1 MMLELKPIF
10 NALLRAKV
18 GAILA
23 ILQLALTLA
32 IVSNSLSI
40 VGERISYLSK
50 PTGYPEEAIFK
61 LNTLSF
67 EQGYD
72 ANQQVI
78 ADEQTLKRIPGVIDA
93 VAVSSVPLSGSGSNS
108 MFSLST
114 DEGSKKVHA
123 AHLYANK
130 QVIDTMGVKLIAGRN
145 FSADD
150 VLITNEYAE
159 QPDVV
164 IISKAFA
171 DELFGKGKGLG
182 ETMYFAGEPVK
193 VIGIVERMTNAWP
206 RSSNADRLVIFPMVN
221 AGQFQMF
228 LVRTEPQRRT
238 EVMKQVGVTLLHEN
252 PNRVVTDIKGLDET
266 KARYNANDLLMLRLL
281 LVLITALV
289 MVTALGIFGLTQFNI
304 SKRTKQI
311 GTRRALGARKSA
323 IVRYFIVENIMVCL
337 VGLVIGS
344 IATFYLGQ
352 QLMRLYSVPAL
363 EVSYVL
369 VTALGLILLTLLA
382 AFFPARKAADISP
395 SIATR
400 SV

>member
-1 MMLELKPIF
+1 MLELKPIF

-40 VGERISYLSK
+40 VSERVSYLNK

-67 EQGYD
+67 AQGND

-78 ADEQTLKRIPGVIDA
+78 ADEQTLKSIPGVIDA
-93 VAVSSVPLSGSGSNS
+93 VVVSSVPLSGGGWNSGFNLTPEEDNKTVNSGYMRSNQQA
-108 MFSLST
+108 LNT
-114 DEGSKKVHA
+114 
-123 AHLYANK
+123 L
-130 QVIDTMGVKLIAGRN
+130 GVKLIAGRDFTAN
-145 FSADD
+145 D
-150 VLITNEYAE
+150 VLITDEYAK

-164 IISKAFA
+164 IASKAFT
-171 DELFGKGKGLG
+171 DEMFGVDKGLG
-182 ETMYFAGEPVK
+182 ETIYHGGGALK
-193 VIGIVERMTNAWP
+193 VVGIVERMTNSWP
-206 RSSNADRLVIFPMVN
+206 RSSNADRFIIFPMVKSEKL
-221 AGQFQMF
+221 QQF
-228 LVRTEPQRRT
+228 LVRTEPHLRA
-238 EVMKQVGVTLLHEN
+238 EVMKQVEAALLREN
-252 PNRVVTDIKGLDET
+252 PNRVVTDTKGLDEK
-266 KARYNANDLLMLRLL
+266 KARYNAKDLLMLRMLI
-281 LVLITALV
+281 VLITALV
-289 MVTALGIFGLTQFNI
+289 VVTALGIFGLTQFNI

-323 IVRYFIVENIMVCL
+323 IVRYFIVENTMVCL

-344 IATFYLGQ
+344 VATFYLGQ

-363 EVSYVL
+363 EVGYVL
-369 VTALGLILLTLLA
+369 VTAVGLILLTLLA
-382 AFFPARKAADISP
+382 AYFPARKAADISP

>member
-1 MMLELKPIF
+1 MLELKPIF

-40 VGERISYLSK
+40 VSERVSYLNK

-67 EQGYD
+67 EQDYD
-72 ANQQVI
+72 ANQQLI

-93 VAVSSVPLSGSGSNS
+93 VAVSSVPLSGGGSNS
-108 MFSLST
+108 MFSLSP
-114 DEGSKKVHA
+114 DENSKKIHA
-123 AHLYANK
+123 GHLYANK
-130 QVIDTMGVKLIAGRN
+130 QVIDTMGVKLISGRN
-145 FSADD
+145 FFADD

-164 IISKAFA
+164 IVSKAFT
-171 DELFGKGKGLG
+171 DEMFGVDKGLG
-182 ETMYFAGEPVK
+182 ETIYYGGGALK
-193 VIGIVERMTNAWP
+193 VVGIVERMTNSWP
-206 RSSNADRLVIFPMVN
+206 RSSNADRLIVFPMVN
-221 AGQFQMF
+221 AGPFQMF
-228 LVRTEPQRRT
+228 MVRTEPEKRA
-238 EVMKQVGVTLLHEN
+238 EVMKQVEATLLREN
-252 PNRVVTDIKGLDET
+252 PNRVVTDIKGLDEK
-266 KARYNANDLLMLRLL
+266 KARYNAKDLLMLKMLI
-281 LVLITALV
+281 VLITALV
-289 MVTALGIFGLTQFNI
+289 VVTALGIFGLTQFNI

-323 IVRYFIVENIMVCL
+323 IVRYFIVENTMVCL

-344 IATFYLGQ
+344 VATFYLGQ

-363 EVSYVL
+363 EVGYVL
-369 VTALGLILLTLLA
+369 VTAVGLILLTLLA
-382 AFFPARKAADISP
+382 AYFPARKAADISP

>member
-1 MMLELKPIF
+1 MLELKPIF

-40 VGERISYLSK
+40 VSERVSYLNK

-67 EQGYD
+67 EQDYD

-108 MFSLST
+108 MFSLSA
-114 DEGSKKVHA
+114 DEDSKKIHA

-164 IISKAFA
+164 ITSKAFA

-182 ETMYFAGEPVK
+182 ETMYYGGEPVK

-252 PNRVVTDIKGLDET
+252 PNRVVTDIKGLDEK
-266 KARYNANDLLMLRLL
+266 KARYNANDLLMLRML

-289 MVTALGIFGLTQFNI
+289 VVTALGIFGLTQFNI

-323 IVRYFIVENIMVCL
+323 IVRYFMVENIMVCL

-344 IATFYLGQ
+344 VATFYLGQ

>member
-1 MMLELKPIF
+1 MLELKPIF

-40 VGERISYLSK
+40 VSERVSYLNK

-67 EQGYD
+67 AQGND

-78 ADEQTLKRIPGVIDA
+78 ADEQTLKSIPGVIDA
-93 VAVSSVPLSGSGSNS
+93 VVVSSVPLSGGGWNSGFNLTPEEDSKTVNSGYMRSNQQA
-108 MFSLST
+108 LNT
-114 DEGSKKVHA
+114 
-123 AHLYANK
+123 L
-130 QVIDTMGVKLIAGRN
+130 GVKLIAGRDFTAN
-145 FSADD
+145 D
-150 VLITNEYAE
+150 VLITDEYAK

-164 IISKAFA
+164 IASKAFT
-171 DELFGKGKGLG
+171 DEMFGVDKGLG
-182 ETMYFAGEPVK
+182 ETIYHGGGALK
-193 VIGIVERMTNAWP
+193 VVGIVERMTNSWP
-206 RSSNADRLVIFPMVN
+206 RSSNADRFIIFPMVKSEKL
-221 AGQFQMF
+221 QQF
-228 LVRTEPQRRT
+228 LVRTEPHLRA
-238 EVMKQVGVTLLHEN
+238 EVMKQVEAALLREN
-252 PNRVVTDIKGLDET
+252 PNRVVTDIKGLDEK
-266 KARYNANDLLMLRLL
+266 KARYNAKDLLMLRMLI
-281 LVLITALV
+281 VLITALV
-289 MVTALGIFGLTQFNI
+289 VVTALGIFGLTQFNI
-304 SKRTKQI
+304 SKRIKQI

-323 IVRYFIVENIMVCL
+323 IVRYFIVENTMVCL

-344 IATFYLGQ
+344 VATFYLGQ

-363 EVSYVL
+363 EVGYVL
-369 VTALGLILLTLLA
+369 VTAVGLILLTLLA
-382 AFFPARKAADISP
+382 AYFPARKAADISP

>member
-1 MMLELKPIF
+1 MLELKPIF

-40 VGERISYLSK
+40 VSERVSYLNK

-67 EQGYD
+67 AQGND

-78 ADEQTLKRIPGVIDA
+78 ADEQTLKSIPGVIDA
-93 VAVSSVPLSGSGSNS
+93 VVVSSVPLSGGGWNSGFNLTPEEDSKTVNSGYMRSNQQA
-108 MFSLST
+108 LNT
-114 DEGSKKVHA
+114 
-123 AHLYANK
+123 L
-130 QVIDTMGVKLIAGRN
+130 GVKLIAGRDFTAN
-145 FSADD
+145 D
-150 VLITNEYAE
+150 VLITDEYAK

-164 IISKAFA
+164 IASKAFT
-171 DELFGKGKGLG
+171 DEMFGVDKGLG
-182 ETMYFAGEPVK
+182 ETIYHGGGALK
-193 VIGIVERMTNAWP
+193 VVGIVERMTNSWP
-206 RSSNADRLVIFPMVN
+206 RSSNADRFIIFPMVKSEKL
-221 AGQFQMF
+221 QQF
-228 LVRTEPQRRT
+228 LVRTEPHLRA
-238 EVMKQVGVTLLHEN
+238 EVMKQVEAALLREN
-252 PNRVVTDIKGLDET
+252 PNRVVTDIKGLDEK
-266 KARYNANDLLMLRLL
+266 KARYNAKDLLMLRMLI
-281 LVLITALV
+281 VLITALV
-289 MVTALGIFGLTQFNI
+289 VVTALGIFGLTQFNI
-304 SKRTKQI
+304 SKRIKQI

-323 IVRYFIVENIMVCL
+323 IVRYFIVENTLVCS

-344 IATFYLGQ
+344 VATFYLGQ

-363 EVSYVL
+363 EVGYVL
-369 VTALGLILLTLLA
+369 VTAVGLILLTLLA
-382 AFFPARKAADISP
+382 AYFPARKAADISP